1 MSQDREQILKR
12 VTEALAP
19 LPERAAYP
27 DYDPAITV
35 TYMADDPDPWSRY
48 KTMFTAV
55 NGRTFESVEAMGAW
69 MVEGGYLAGC
79 CDPELVDLLR
89 PGLPEEIRI
98 ETVFERSRID
108 DYGFGITRAQGAVAE
123 SGSLVLDDTTTW
135 SRLAALAP
143 WVHIAVLRPTD
154 LWRDIPTA
162 IGHLG
167 DDPNVVWVTG
177 PSKTADVEGIMIE
190 GVHGPGEQICLLLD
204 S

>member
-1 MSQDREQILKR
+1 MSEDREQILKR

-19 LPERAAYP
+19 LPERAPYP
-27 DYDPAITV
+27 DYDPAMAV
-35 TYMADDPDPWSRY
+35 TYKGDEPDPWSRF

-55 NGRTFESVEAMGAW
+55 NGRTFESVEALGAW
-69 MVEGGYLAGC
+69 LVEGGYLAGC
-79 CDPELVDLLR
+79 CDPALADLLR
-89 PGLPEEIRI
+89 PGLPDTIQM
-98 ETVFERSRID
+98 ETVFERERID
-108 DYGFGITRAQGAVAE
+108 DYGFGISRARGAVAE

-143 WVHIAVLRPTD
+143 WVHIAVLRPSD

-162 IGHLG
+162 LGQMG

-204 S
+204 E